1 MYKIFYVIVWAW
13 LFIGQPLKAAS
24 LAEPAVPSKDITKKE
39 WVLPVKPDRKT
50 TFREARKMVRAFRKQ
65 WKKYDE
71 DEDRTILLAVLCI
84 FLPFLAV
91 YLKEGEI
98 TDRFWISL
106 LLSLLFWVPGVVY
119 SFLVV
124 FDLI

>member
-1 MYKIFYVIVWAW
+1 MYKIFYVVVCAW
-13 LFIGQPLKAAS
+13 LFIGQPVTAAS
-24 LAEPAVPSKDITKKE
+24 LAEPAAPVKDITKKE
-39 WVLPVKPDRKT
+39 RVLTAKPDRKT
-50 TFREARKMVRAFRKQ
+50 SFREARKMLRTLRKE

-71 DEDRTILLAVLCI
+71 DDDRTVLLAVLCI
-84 FLPFLAV
+84 FLPFVAV

-124 FDLI
+124 FDMI